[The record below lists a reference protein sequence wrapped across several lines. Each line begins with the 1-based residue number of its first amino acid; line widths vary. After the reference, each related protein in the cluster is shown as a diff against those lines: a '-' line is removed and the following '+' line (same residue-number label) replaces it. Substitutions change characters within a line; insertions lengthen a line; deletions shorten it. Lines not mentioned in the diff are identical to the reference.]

1 MAVAGIRM
9 SLQITDLR
17 ELQRSLGLIFQPQD
31 KARIV
36 KDAMEKALVPLVE
49 RLKQTTPVGP
59 TGNLR
64 DAIASK
70 VIAYPFSGNA
80 VGVVG
85 FRRAGQNK
93 SESARGGRVRRSTR
107 KGDRGFHQ
115 YWLEEGTS
123 ERRIGVPVAPK
134 PYSRS
139 SFTRGPYVRRDFNMT
154 RGGKTFAIRSH
165 LVSQHVVSSHAVQ
178 EFNGRTYYY
187 ASSFAELGPFRI
199 NKVVGDPKRF
209 TTDPAYPNAFFKRSK
224 DPITIRPMRAGGSA
238 GQPPLKTAWDQTRNT
253 VAEILSRE
261 LQISLGRALDTLTS
275 SSLGTLESL
284 GP

>member
-1 MAVAGIRM
+1 MAVAGIRLN
-9 SLQITDLR
+9 LQVTDLR
-17 ELQRSLGLIFQPQD
+17 ELQEALRTIFQPAD
-31 KARIV
+31 KARVV
-36 KDAMEKALVPLVE
+36 KEAMEKALVPLIE

-93 SESARGGRVRRSTR
+93 SESARGGRVRRSVR

-115 YWLEEGTS
+115 YWLEEGTA
-123 ERRIGVPVAPK
+123 ERQISTPVQPK
-134 PYSRS
+134 AYSRR
-139 SFTRGPYVRRDFNMT
+139 SFPRGPYVRQSFEMT
-154 RGGKTFAIRSH
+154 RKGKTFSVRSH
-165 LVSQHVVSSHAVQ
+165 LISQHVVSAHEVANFSGQA
-178 EFNGRTYYY
+178 YYY
-187 ASSFAELGPFRI
+187 ASSYAELGKFRI
-199 NKVVGDPKRF
+199 NKVLGDPKRF

-224 DPITIRPMRAGGSA
+224 DPITLRRMPAGGSS
-238 GQPPLKTAWDQTRNT
+238 GQPPLKTAWDQTRST

-261 LQISLGRALDTLTS
+261 LQISLGRALDVLTR
-275 SSLGTLESL
+275 SSLGTLESI